1 MYFSLSMWSI
11 AFARQTNRIARQT
24 KRILRPLVLGT
35 LFRARSLGSRGALC
49 HEPKTNK
56 NENLGFQSK
65 TLNCRTPKRR
75 RASKSSKSR
84 LARTT
89 TTNAER
95 KETRR
100 TLFCIDFARSAVG
113 ECCALE
119 CLSFL
124 SIIISRRSNRESSVV
139 KEER

>member
-1 MYFSLSMWSI
+1 MYFSLSVWSI

-35 LFRARSLGSRGALC
+35 LFRASSLGSRGATLLC
-49 HEPKTNK
+49 DEPKTHRRQK
-56 NENLGFQSK
+56 TENLGFQLK
-65 TLNCRTPKRR
+65 TLNSEHPNED
-75 RASKSSKSR
+75 APQNHQN
-84 LARTT
+84 LVARTT
-89 TTNAER
+89 
-95 KETRR
+95 TRR
-100 TLFCIDFARSAVG
+100 TLFCINFARSAVGG

-124 SIIISRRSNRESSVV
+124 SITRRRSNRESRVV

>member
-1 MYFSLSMWSI
+1 MYFSLSVWSI

-24 KRILRPLVLGT
+24 KRSLRPLVLGT
-35 LFRARSLGSRGALC
+35 LFRASSLGSRGALC
-49 HEPKTNK
+49 HEPKTHK
-56 NENLGFQSK
+56 TENLGFQSK

-75 RASKSSKSR
+75 RASKSIKISS
-84 LARTT
+84 ARTT

-100 TLFCIDFARSAVG
+100 TLFCINFARSAVG

-124 SIIISRRSNRESSVV
+124 SIIRRRSNRESSVV